1 MAGPWMRLTIGDL
14 FRQTPVILTSVSYT
28 LHDSDS
34 TWEIN
39 VEGDST
45 MMQVP
50 HKVDVQCQFNVI
62 GNELP
67 QNRGRFYSLAKR
79 FDADTGEP
87 VAGNDNWL
95 SDMIGNNGVAP
106 TKFEKKNKDGQTA
119 GGTQP

>member
-1 MAGPWMRLTIGDL
+1 MRLTIGDL
-14 FRQTPVILTSVSYT
+14 FRQTPVVLTSLGYT

-50 HKVDVQCQFNVI
+50 HKIDVQCSFNVI

-67 QNRGRFYSLAKR
+67 QNGGRFYSLAKR
-79 FDADTGEP
+79 FDQKTGEP
-87 VAGNDNWL
+87 IAGNDNWL
-95 SDMIGNNGVAP
+95 SDMTGNNGVATP
-106 TKFEKKNKDGQTA
+106 KNEKKTRNGQKA
-119 GGTQP
+119 GGIQP